1 MTIDFLTDY
10 VCPFCLVT
18 KENLVQALK
27 MLQLEAEIIEHPYE
41 LSPVTEKQTEICDEA
56 HRTYFARLKA
66 PSEAVGLCMQLPPD
80 VSPRPYTHLAFEGAL
95 LAEKKGM
102 RARWSDR
109 VYRAYWEQGR
119 DIGQIAVL
127 CEVAEEI
134 GLNGEEMRTA
144 LEEGTWAAAVDAQTE
159 QTLET
164 WHPRGVPILFV
175 DGQRIRLKA
184 YTLEEMIQVL
194 SGTVGTEDGEVSGC
208 GADGCRL
215 PR

>member
-18 KENLVQALK
+18 KENLAKALK
-27 MLQLEAEIIEHPYE
+27 MLHLEAEIIEHPYE
-41 LSPVTEKQTEICDEA
+41 LSSVTEKPTDICDDT
-56 HRTYFARLKA
+56 HRAYFARLKA
-66 PSEAVGLCMQLPPD
+66 PSEAVGLHMQLPPE

-95 LAEKKGM
+95 LAEQQGL
-102 RARWSDR
+102 RSQWSDH

-119 DIGQIAVL
+119 DIGQIDVL

-134 GLNGEEMRTA
+134 GLNGAEMREA
-144 LEEGTWAAAVDAQTE
+144 LETGRWAAAVDAQLKH
-159 QTLET
+159 TLET
-164 WHPRGVPILFV
+164 WHPRGVPILFA

-194 SGTVGTEDGEVSGC
+194 SGTVGTEDGEVAGC